1 MGKVQRGANA
11 KSIGYEHTRAEF
23 FREKLRQKANN
34 EDTIIRTELQG
45 IIVARVNE
53 GIDKEEIINELSSNQ
68 RYTKYERFFESWVDN
83 VIRKNEIV
91 RQRNETIRLNNEEK
105 EQ

>member
-1 MGKVQRGANA
+1 MSKIQRGANA

-45 IIVARVNE
+45 IIVDRVNK
-53 GIDKEEIINELSSNQ
+53 GIDKEEIVNELASNE
-68 RYTKYERFFESWVDN
+68 RYTKYEQFFEAWVDN
-83 VIRKNEIV
+83 VIRKNEVV
-91 RQRNETIRLNNEEK
+91 REKQNNQEK
-105 EQ
+105 EM

>member
-45 IIVARVNE
+45 IIVAKVND
-53 GIDKEEIINELSSNQ
+53 GIDKEEIINLLASNQ
-68 RYTKYERFFESWVDN
+68 RYSKYEQFFESWVDN
-83 VIRKNEIV
+83 VIRKNEVIK
-91 RQRNETIRLNNEEK
+91 QRNEALRLNNKEK
-105 EQ
+105 E

>member
-53 GIDKEEIINELSSNQ
+53 GIDREDIINELASNE
-68 RYTKYERFFESWVDN
+68 RYTKYEQFFGAWVDN
-83 VIRKNEIV
+83 VLRKNETVKDKQID
-91 RQRNETIRLNNEEK
+91 QEK
-105 EQ
+105 EV